1 MNILILGAGRVGESV
16 AESLASDRNDI
27 TIIDTDPARLASLQ
41 DRLDLKG
48 VTGNGIQPSV
58 LREAGIE
65 DADMFIA
72 CAPLDETN
80 LVACKLAHQ
89 LFNVPTTIA
98 RIRSPE
104 FEDGTPLMTGRE
116 GFAVDR
122 VICPEESVTRM
133 IGKLIEHPEA
143 LQVLEFAEGLL
154 SLVAVRAVAGG
165 PLVQHALAEIPQ
177 LVPGAQ
183 MRIVAI
189 YRKDKPLTELLG
201 STRIEAGD
209 EVFVL
214 AATGLLRQVLGAL
227 RKMDRPVKRVMIAG
241 GGKVGLRLAR
251 QLRGSVQVKIIES
264 NRLRCDYLATQ
275 LPSDMLVLHG
285 DSTDEELMADENVQ
299 DMDLFLALTS
309 DDEDNIMAGL
319 LAKRMGARRVLA
331 LINRKAYA
339 DLVQGTAIDI
349 ALSPA
354 HAVIG
359 ELLAYVRRGDVEAVH
374 SLRRG
379 AAEALEAV
387 VRGDKGSCKMAGRRI
402 EEIKLPRGAQI
413 GAIVRGLAG
422 PGGASPDE
430 PRGERSNERPNSGA
444 PEVIIAH
451 HATEI
456 RTGDRVIVFMPNRK
470 QVREVEKLFQV
481 SATFF

>member
-16 AESLASDRNDI
+16 AESLASEQNDI
-27 TIIDTDPARLASLQ
+27 TVIDVDPARLAALQ

-48 VTGNGIQPSV
+48 VAGNGIQASV
-58 LREAGIE
+58 LRDAGIE
-65 DADMFIA
+65 DADLFIA
-72 CAPLDETN
+72 CAPMDETN
-80 LVACKLAHQ
+80 LVACKVARHV
-89 LFNVPTTIA
+89 FNVPTTIA

-104 FEDGTPLMTGRE
+104 FQDDSTLTTDRA
-116 GFAVDR
+116 GFAVDE
-122 VICPEESVTRM
+122 VICPEESVTRT
-133 IGKLIEHPEA
+133 IRKLIEYPEA
-143 LQVLEFAEGLL
+143 LQVLEFADGLL

-165 PLVQHALAEIPQ
+165 PLVQHSLAEIPQ
-177 LVPGAQ
+177 LVPGAD

-189 YRKDKPLTELLG
+189 YRQDKPIADVTG
-201 STRIEAGD
+201 TTRIEPGD

-214 AATGLLRQVLGAL
+214 AATERLRGVLGAL
-227 RKMDRPVKRVMIAG
+227 RKMDQPVKRIMIAG

-251 QLRGSVQVKIIES
+251 QLRGELQIKILET
-264 NRLRCDYLATQ
+264 NRARCDYLATQ
-275 LPSDMLVLHG
+275 LPSDVLILNG
-285 DSTDEELMADENVQ
+285 DSTDEELMGDENVQ

-309 DDEDNIMAGL
+309 DDEDNIMACL

-339 DLVQGTAIDI
+339 DLVQGTTIDI
-349 ALSPA
+349 AMSPA

-387 VRGDKGSCKMAGRRI
+387 VRGDRGSCRMAGRRI
-402 EEIKLPRGAQI
+402 EEIPLPRGAQI
-413 GAIVRGLAG
+413 GAIVRGLVTQR
-422 PGGASPDE
+422 DE
-430 PRGERSNERPNSGA
+430 EALALGDKRGDAA

-451 HATEI
+451 HDTVVQ
-456 RTGDRVIVFMPNRK
+456 TGDRVIVFMPSRK

-481 SATFF
+481 AATFF